1 MGTKARD
8 IMSAKVTVA
17 FEDMSIEDA
26 VKLLVNEHITGMP
39 VVDSEGRMVGV
50 VSEYDIIADAC
61 RKERLSGKYLKQ
73 KIRFSRKVEAV
84 REDTPLNE
92 VVRRMVKRRFRRLP
106 VLDSKDRL
114 VGIISRRDVIRLIYY
129 RAKVR

>member
-17 FEDMSIEDA
+17 RDDMSIEEA
-26 VKLLVNEHITGMP
+26 VQLLVNQHITGMP
-39 VVDSEGRMVGV
+39 VVDKEGRMVGV
-50 VSEYDIIADAC
+50 VSEYDIIADAAK
-61 RKERLSGKYLKQ
+61 RPSLSQKYLQ
-73 KIRFSRKVEAV
+73 RKISFSRKVEAV

-92 VVRRMVKRRFRRLP
+92 IVRRMIKRKFRRLP

-114 VGIISRRDVIRLIYY
+114 VGIISRRDLIRLIYY